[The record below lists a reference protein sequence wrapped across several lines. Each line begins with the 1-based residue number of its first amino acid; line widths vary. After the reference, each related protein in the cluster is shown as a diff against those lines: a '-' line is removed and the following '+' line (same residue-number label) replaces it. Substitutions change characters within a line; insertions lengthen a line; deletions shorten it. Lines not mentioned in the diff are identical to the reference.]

1 MINIRNFD
9 RSTFNNRAF
18 IMKYWIIENSR
29 IPQALSL
36 FINIWA
42 ITLYPFIICKGTLD
56 QQTRTHEVIHLRQQ
70 RELLL
75 IGFYLLY
82 VAFWIYGVIRFK
94 SFHAAYR
101 NIPFE
106 KEAYEHDLD
115 PTYPMNRKSHSW
127 IKFIRN
133 EQ

>member
-1 MINIRNFD
+1 
-9 RSTFNNRAF
+9 
-18 IMKYWIIENSR
+18 MKYWIIEDSR

-42 ITLYPFIICKGTLD
+42 ITLYPFIVCKGKLD
-56 QQTRTHEVIHLRQQ
+56 QQTRTHEIIHLHQQ

-82 VAFWIYGVIRFK
+82 VGFWVYGVFK
-94 SFHAAYR
+94 LRSFHAAYR

-106 KEAYEHDLD
+106 KEAYAHDSDL
-115 PTYPMNRKSHSW
+115 TYPLNRKAHSW

-133 EQ
+133 NK

>member
-1 MINIRNFD
+1 
-9 RSTFNNRAF
+9 
-18 IMKYWIIENSR
+18 MKFYVYENSR

-42 ITLYPFIICKGTLD
+42 ITLYPFIICKGELD
-56 QQTRTHEVIHLRQQ
+56 QQ

-82 VAFWIYGVIRFK
+82 VWYWLVGVWKLR
-94 SFHAAYR
+94 SFHGAYR

-106 KEAYEHDLD
+106 KEAYANDQD
-115 PTYPMNRKSHSW
+115 PTYPLNRKPYSW
-127 IKFIRN
+127 RKYL
-133 EQ
+133 

>member
-1 MINIRNFD
+1 M
-9 RSTFNNRAF
+9 
-18 IMKYWIIENSR
+18 MKYWIIENSR

-82 VAFWIYGVIRFK
+82 VAFWIYGVIKFK

>member
-1 MINIRNFD
+1 
-9 RSTFNNRAF
+9 
-18 IMKYWIIENSR
+18 MKYWIIENSR

-56 QQTRTHEVIHLRQQ
+56 QRTRTHEVIHLYQQ

-82 VAFWIYGVIRFK
+82 VAFWVWGLVKFR

-115 PTYPMNRKSHSW
+115 PTYPLNRKTFSW
-127 IKFIRN
+127 VKFIRN
-133 EQ
+133 SK